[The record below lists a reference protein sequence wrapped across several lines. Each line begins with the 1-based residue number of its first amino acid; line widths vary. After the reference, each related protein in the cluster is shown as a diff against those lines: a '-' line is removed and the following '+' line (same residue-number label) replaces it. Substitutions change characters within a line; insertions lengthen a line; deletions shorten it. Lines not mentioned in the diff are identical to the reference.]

1 MLFTT
6 IAFKHHKVFGS
17 VIVWMGKYETG
28 WLCSH
33 KERQWLRHKSQGANA
48 NKLNAQTDG
57 KL

>member
-1 MLFTT
+1 MVKNYLCSTTVLLTT
-6 IAFKHHKVFGS
+6 IAFRHHKVFGF
-17 VIVWMGKYETG
+17 VIVLMGKYETG

-33 KERQWLRHKSQGANA
+33 KEANA